1 MTLRPVPSGRAVD
14 VWWFD
19 TRAVTLGPAGLAD
32 LSEEEQARAAA
43 LVFAADRHRYQ
54 VAHVTLRRV
63 LAGYLGSQPAE
74 LRFRR
79 DRCPRCGE
87 PARPVLAA
95 AAAAAAPPP
104 WFSLTHSG
112 DAVVVA
118 VAGQPVGVDAEQD
131 PAGCVCSLASAMH
144 PADAA
149 AVAGLAE
156 PDRHQA
162 VIGWWVRTEAIL
174 KCLGEGIA
182 HRLGAFPVLQPA
194 TGGERR
200 PAGGEG
206 PAAGPGWSLRPLS
219 CPPGYQAA
227 LALAGPG
234 GLPAVSMAG
243 PLPGAGASPAGTLNA

>member
-19 TRAVTLGPAGLAD
+19 TRAATLGPAGLAE
-32 LSEEEQARAAA
+32 LSGEERARAAA

-54 VAHVTLRRV
+54 AAHVTLRRV
-63 LAGYLGSQPAE
+63 LAGYLGGQPGE

-79 DRCPRCGE
+79 DPCPRCGE
-87 PARPVLAA
+87 PGRPVLAA

-104 WFSLTHSG
+104 WFSLAHSG

-118 VAGQPVGVDAEQD
+118 VAGQPVGVDVEQD
-131 PAGCVCSLASAMH
+131 PAGCICSLTSTMH

-149 AVAGLAE
+149 AVADLAE
-156 PDRHQA
+156 PERHQA
-162 VIGWWVRTEAIL
+162 VISWWVRTEAIL

-182 HRLGAFPVLQPA
+182 HRLGAFPVLQPPSGGKSPA
-194 TGGERR
+194 TGGGS
-200 PAGGEG
+200 PAT
-206 PAAGPGWSLRPLS
+206 GPGWSLCPLA

-234 GLPAVSMAG
+234 GLPAVTRAG
-243 PLPGAGASPAGTLNA
+243 PLPGAGGSPAGNLDA